1 MGKRGPKRESDDAL
15 AKRGSRQRT
24 KDKPTAPP
32 TEELREPFVGP
43 ELIYDFDATTRLIPG
58 LAPWLDAEEFY
69 FDYEAATAVVRFF
82 HNELRHAKGPK
93 ARTPF
98 YLERWQQGVVGNLFG
113 WKRKTD
119 GTRRYRTAW
128 IYVPRKNGKTP
139 LAAGILLYV
148 LFEGP
153 DVGAEI
159 YGAAAEFKQASLV
172 FAHARGMVI
181 QNPRL
186 KEKCKILT
194 GQAKSIQLTAEDK
207 LFSTYRVLSGEGGTA
222 DGFNSTAY
230 VVDEVHAQKDD
241 VLIDA
246 LETSTGVREEPL
258 GIYLTTADFDRESV
272 CNEMHAAACNVR
284 DKPSVDPE
292 MLPVIYESDRD
303 VDWTDP
309 AVWAAANPNLGVSVR
324 LSYIEAA
331 CRKAQERPALENRFK
346 RRHLNIKTAQVNRWL
361 AMDAWDACGHGVE
374 DAVAW
379 RQRQMELLRGAQC
392 TGGLDLGSTSDLT
405 ALCLLF
411 DVEEHDL
418 LLPFFWMP
426 EKGLDR
432 KDRKHRTLYEM
443 WIRQG
448 FITKTGG
455 DECDYDQVVADI
467 DALGDRFGIRE
478 IAADRLFQGVQLCQ
492 ALGKAGFEMIAFGQG
507 FYSMAGPA
515 KEFEERMIGGRLAHG
530 NNPVL
535 RWMASNARAKE
546 DEAGNI
552 KPIKPKK
559 NSGLK
564 VDGIVAA
571 IMALGRAI
579 VADAEPA
586 EKESRAIVI

>member
-1 MGKRGPKRESDDAL
+1 MGKRGPQRESDEAL
-15 AKRGSRQRT
+15 ARRGSRQRT
-24 KDKPTAPP
+24 KDKAPASP
-32 TEELREPFVGP
+32 AEDPRPPFVGP
-43 ELIYDFDATTRLIPG
+43 EWIFDFDETTRLIPG
-58 LAPWLDAEEFY
+58 LDPWVDADEFW

-82 HNELRHAKGPK
+82 HNELKHAKGPK
-93 ARTPF
+93 ARAPF
-98 YLERWQQGVVGNLFG
+98 YLEPWQQGVVGNLFG
-113 WKRKTD
+113 WKRNSD
-119 GTRRYRTAW
+119 GTRRYRTCW

-153 DVGAEI
+153 DIGAEI
-159 YGAAAEFKQASLV
+159 YGAASEYKQAALV
-172 FAHARGMVI
+172 FAHAHPMVL

-186 KEKCKILT
+186 KAKCKILT
-194 GQAKSIQLTAEDK
+194 GQAKSIQLTDPEK
-207 LFSTYRVLSGEGGTA
+207 LFSTYRVVSSEGGA
-222 DGFNSTAY
+222 AHGFNSTAY
-230 VVDEVHAQKDD
+230 VVDEVHAQKNDE
-241 VLIDA
+241 LIDA

-272 CNEMHAAACNVR
+272 CNEMHTAACNVR
-284 DKPSVDPE
+284 DNPSLDPE
-292 MLPVIYESDRD
+292 CLPVIYEMDRE

-309 AVWAAANPNLGVSVR
+309 AVWAAANPNLGVSIK

-346 RRHLNIKTAQVNRWL
+346 RRHLNIKTEQVNRWL
-361 AMDAWDACGHGVE
+361 AMDAWDACGDGVE

-379 RQRQMELLRGAQC
+379 REQQMELLRGAEC

-411 DVEEHDL
+411 DLDDRDL

-426 EKGLDR
+426 WKGLGR
-432 KDRKHRTLYEM
+432 KDRKHRTLYET
-443 WIRQG
+443 WIHQG
-448 FITKTGG
+448 FIKKTGG
-455 DECDYDQVVADI
+455 NECDYGEVLEHI
-467 DALGDRFGIRE
+467 DRLGNQFGIRE
-478 IAADRLFQGVQLCQ
+478 IAYDRAFQGAAVSQ
-492 ALGKAGFEMIAFGQG
+492 ALGKAGFNMITFGQG
-507 FYSMAGPA
+507 FYSMAAPA

-535 RWMASNARAKE
+535 RWMASNARARE
-546 DEAGNI
+546 DDAGNI
-552 KPIKPKK
+552 KPIKPEK

-579 VADAEPA
+579 VADEEPA
-586 EKESRAIVI
+586 EKESRAIFI